1 MHIPDAYLSPA
12 THAVTAGVMLPL
24 WTLAVRRSANALSAR
39 QVPLLSLGA
48 AFCFTIQMFNV
59 PAVGGTTAHAVGAT
73 LLAILLGP
81 WAALLA
87 VTLTLAVQAIFFG
100 DGGILALGS
109 TNTAE
114 GRSNVAEVSRETSR
128 VSVAISLIAEK
139 WRFAHARRRRSGS
152 TEMASAI

>member
-1 MHIPDAYLSPA
+1 MVEGEKKTMRNEAWS
-12 THAVTAGVMLPL
+12 
-24 WTLAVRRSANALSAR
+24 
-39 QVPLLSLGA
+39 
-48 AFCFTIQMFNV
+48 
-59 PAVGGTTAHAVGAT
+59 
-73 LLAILLGP
+73 
-81 WAALLA
+81 
-87 VTLTLAVQAIFFG
+87 
-100 DGGILALGS
+100 S